1 MITYPYI
8 ILKRFL
14 QEISQIKEVDF
25 YREQDKDTNEGVL
38 KIAPAAYLRFMPVDT
53 ESLGRGIQAGKMS
66 FEVILL
72 SDCLYDDDKRIYR
85 TTGPMSHLAIVD
97 LIHKKF
103 SGVWGMLSNVPGME
117 ALAGTDED
125 YQIFGALDRVN
136 IDTDDTQKAIMK
148 TTQTFECRVIDYSAY
163 QEFVN
168 ATADLII
175 ENLVIY
181 KPEA

>member
-8 ILKRFL
+8 IIKIFL
-14 QEISQIKEVDF
+14 QQITQIKEVDF
-25 YREQDKDTNEGVL
+25 YREQDKETNEGVL

-53 ESLGRGIQAGKMS
+53 ESLGRGIQMGKLT

-97 LIHKKF
+97 LINKKL
-103 SGVWGMLSNVPGME
+103 SGVWGFLSNVPGME
-117 ALAGTDED
+117 ALAGTPED
-125 YQIFGALDRVN
+125 YQIFGAVNRVN
-136 IDTDDTQKAIMK
+136 IDTDDSQKAIMK
-148 TTQTFECRVIDYSAY
+148 TTQTFECLVKDYTAL
-163 QEFVN
+163 QEFTQ

-181 KPEA
+181 KPE